1 MLIKHFK
8 LTFLGLIAASMTLP
22 IAAPANALI
31 STTSEESIATS
42 KQELTLIASNKFRRR
57 RRYRRRRRRYRY
69 PRSFFIRIG
78 RRRYPKYY
86 RYRRY
91 PKYYRSRRRR
101 RYYRSRKYPKYYL
114 YRRY

>member
-8 LTFLGLIAASMTLP
+8 LTFLGLFAASMTLP

-42 KQELTLIASNKFRRR
+42 KQEFPLIARYKSRRRR
-57 RRYRRRRRRYRY
+57 RRYRRYRRYRY
-69 PRSFFIRIG
+69 PRSFRIRIG

-86 RYRRY
+86 R
-91 PKYYRSRRRR
+91 SRRHR
-101 RYYRSRKYPKYYL
+101 RYYRYRKYPRYYRHRKYPRYYL